1 MLGRIRDR
9 NVWLVYATI
18 FLLGAAYGSSLA
30 VTPLRLA
37 EIGFG
42 KSEMGTLAS
51 WFAGGIV
58 AMSIPAGALIRR
70 FSAKKTLIVSLLLY
84 AVAVSLFGLQRTY
97 LGASAVRVL
106 DGATSVGVWVG
117 CETILLAR
125 SDASNKAF
133 VTSLYAMSIAVGYVV
148 GALAAR
154 VLTMFTGYQ
163 TVFFAAGGF
172 ALLAL
177 LVVAFG
183 LDADKGGG
191 AVVAAS
197 DEEAGPYRSPADQP
211 ETAPLSSWA
220 LLYRIKT
227 SCFATLAYGYF
238 QASVVLFLPIFLV
251 HSKGVAEKDTIL
263 MTAFFA
269 AGMLLFSNVAGRLGD
284 RHGHLRVMTVL
295 ATVGM
300 FMTLGFVLL
309 SSWTI
314 MLGAIFVAGA
324 TLASISPVSLALSGL
339 ISERRDFARA
349 NGIYNACYAVGM
361 LVGPPLSSVIF
372 DRISGAAM
380 LLHLAAMWATFIA
393 FCIFFR
399 KDDPRARAVPSLR
412 ETAPAERRPL
422 EPQRSA
428 EE

>member
-37 EIGFG
+37 EVGFG
-42 KSEMGTLAS
+42 KSQMGTLAS

-97 LGASAVRVL
+97 FGASAVRVL

-183 LDADKGGG
+183 LDADQGGG
-191 AVVAAS
+191 ALHAS
-197 DEEAGPYRSPADQP
+197 SEEAGPYRSPAEQP
-211 ETAPLSSWA
+211 DAPSLSSWA
-220 LLYRIKT
+220 LFYRIKT
-227 SCFATLAYGYF
+227 SCFATFAYGYF

-300 FMTLGFVLL
+300 VMTLGFVLL

-324 TLASISPVSLALSGL
+324 TLASISPVSLALSGH

-361 LVGPPLSSVIF
+361 LVGPPISSVVF
-372 DRISGAAM
+372 DRVSGAAM

-393 FCIFFR
+393 FCIVFR
-399 KDDPRARAVPSLR
+399 KDDPRAK
-412 ETAPAERRPL
+412 
-422 EPQRSA
+422 
-428 EE
+428 

>member
-1 MLGRIRDR
+1 VLGRIRDR

-37 EIGFG
+37 EVGFG
-42 KSEMGTLAS
+42 KSQMGTLAS

-97 LGASAVRVL
+97 FGASAVRVL

-183 LDADKGGG
+183 LDADQGGG
-191 AVVAAS
+191 ALHAS
-197 DEEAGPYRSPADQP
+197 SEEAGPYRSPAEQP
-211 ETAPLSSWA
+211 DAPSLSSWA
-220 LLYRIKT
+220 LFYRIKT
-227 SCFATLAYGYF
+227 SCFATFAYGYF

-300 FMTLGFVLL
+300 VMTLGFVLL

-324 TLASISPVSLALSGL
+324 TLASISPVSLALSGH

-361 LVGPPLSSVIF
+361 LVGPPISSVVF
-372 DRISGAAM
+372 DRVSGAAM

-393 FCIFFR
+393 FCIVFR
-399 KDDPRARAVPSLR
+399 KDDPRAK
-412 ETAPAERRPL
+412 
-422 EPQRSA
+422 
-428 EE
+428 

>member
-154 VLTMFTGYQ
+154 VLTMFTDYR

-172 ALLAL
+172 AVLAL

-183 LDADKGGG
+183 LDADQGGG
-191 AVVAAS
+191 AVEAAIE
-197 DEEAGPYRSPADQP
+197 DAGPYRSPAEQDAAP
-211 ETAPLSSWA
+211 PLSSWG
-220 LLYRIKT
+220 LFYRIKT
-227 SCFATLAYGYF
+227 SCFATFAYGYF
-238 QASVVLFLPIFLV
+238 QASVVLFLPLFLV

-295 ATVGM
+295 AAVGTV
-300 FMTLGFVLL
+300 MTLGFVLL
-309 SSWTI
+309 SSWTL

-324 TLASISPVSLALSGL
+324 TLASISPVSLALSGH

-349 NGIYNACYAVGM
+349 NGIYNAWYAVGM
-361 LVGPPLSSVIF
+361 LVGPPISSVIF
-372 DRISGAAM
+372 DHLGGGTM
-380 LLHLAAMWATFIA
+380 LLHLAAMWATFIV
-393 FCIFFR
+393 FCIVFR
-399 KDDPRARAVPSLR
+399 KDDPRAK
-412 ETAPAERRPL
+412 
-422 EPQRSA
+422 
-428 EE
+428 